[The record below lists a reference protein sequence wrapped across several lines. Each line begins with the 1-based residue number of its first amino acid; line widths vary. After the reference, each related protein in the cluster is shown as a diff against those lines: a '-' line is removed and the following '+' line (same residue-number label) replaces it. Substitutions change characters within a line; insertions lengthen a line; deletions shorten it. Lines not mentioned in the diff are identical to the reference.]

1 MPFQVELAS
10 QPRKFIKKLP
20 SSELSRVIKKLDEL
34 STDPIPK
41 GARIVEGRPEKTYRL
56 RVGNIRILYTV
67 FWDEELV
74 LISAIDRRSKVYR

>member
-41 GARIVEGRPEKTYRL
+41 GARIVEDRPEKTYRL